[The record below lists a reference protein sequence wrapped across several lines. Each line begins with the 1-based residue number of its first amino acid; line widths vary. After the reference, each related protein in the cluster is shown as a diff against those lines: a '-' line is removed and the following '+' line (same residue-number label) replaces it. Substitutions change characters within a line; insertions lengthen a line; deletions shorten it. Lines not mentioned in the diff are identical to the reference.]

1 MSEMEKSTGPLRL
14 HLRHILLHLLGLNP
28 F

>member
-1 MSEMEKSTGPLRL
+1 MSEMEKSTGPLRF
-14 HLRHILLHLLGLNP
+14 HLRHILLYLLRLHP

>member
-1 MSEMEKSTGPLRL
+1 MSEMEKSTGPLRF
-14 HLRHILLHLLGLNP
+14 HLRHTLLYFLRLHP